1 MPLLRPLG
9 GKFKL
14 QPGKTATVRTAEGS
28 VVVRLKEV
36 EAVDLA
42 KDKEAIE
49 RFGKQLDTMIANDL
63 ILQLVA
69 ALRTKY
75 GVTVDEA
82 MFLASFRPQQQ
93 P

>member
-1 MPLLRPLG
+1 MVTAL
-9 GKFKL
+9 FKL
-14 QPGKTATVRTAEGS
+14 APGKVQSVRTAEGS
-28 VVVRLKEV
+28 VIVRLKQV

-42 KDKEAIE
+42 KDKEALD
-49 RFGKQLDTMIANDL
+49 RFGKQVDSTVANDL
-63 ILQLVA
+63 ILQLVS

-82 MFLASFRPQQQ
+82 AFAAAFRPQQQ